1 MHITFIGHLFC
12 NLSHVLKHFYIK
24 PLAYFK
30 CLNSFK
36 KLLFSF
42 TMFMLIPALHGAVPV
57 YLTKLMYTDHVAS
70 LALLHLPYITV
81 CTFPGAITFA
91 LITRFELRL
100 RTFICWPLLP
110 SAIAV
115 PAILALTP

>member
-1 MHITFIGHLFC
+1 MHITFIGHFFC

-36 KLLFSF
+36 KCSFLLLSSSY
-42 TMFMLIPALHGAVPV
+42 MAMAIKLYGYMHGNKT
-57 YLTKLMYTDHVAS
+57 LS
-70 LALLHLPYITV
+70 RPYITV
-81 CTFPGAITFA
+81 WTLPGAITFA
-91 LITRFELRL
+91 LIIRCELRL
-100 RTFICWPLLP
+100 RTLICWPLLP
-110 SAIAV
+110 SPIAV